1 MTAAILHTYL
11 LTNSSYIDKI
21 IIMVDFAIFIF
32 IALIVIPVCF
42 LILLLGGDEEPL
54 YRDFKALEDNLRKI
68 NARTSNIESELV
80 DLRNKTRSIVDG
92 NNISLQKQNSS
103 TGLSDVSIQLL
114 NNPIDNKNR

>member
-1 MTAAILHTYL
+1 MIVAILHTYL

-42 LILLLGGDEEPL
+42 LILLLGGGEEPL

-68 NARTSNIESELV
+68 NARTSNIESELA

-114 NNPIDNKNR
+114 NNPIDNKK

>member
-1 MTAAILHTYL
+1 
-11 LTNSSYIDKI
+11 
-21 IIMVDFAIFIF
+21 MVDFAIFIF